1 MYTDTMNELA
11 QCETQ
16 EEQEALLRTL
26 SIHRLLSSS
35 VKAQHFAQFCQTSLD
50 LSTLPCDLMAKIIY
64 ALHKQASERIV
75 AEFLRD
81 CFCAKQTAACT
92 ELKCEVDRHLP
103 LFGLMFYH
111 ITSRTVRERIL
122 AHFKKQATA
131 IQSSEGFSPH
141 LKLVWCVI
149 SNNLI
154 QSKAHL
160 YVSLDAATLT
170 TLCCPRFSTRDIQ
183 S

>member
-35 VKAQHFAQFCQTSLD
+35 VKAQHFAQYCQTSLD
-50 LSTLPCDLMAKIIY
+50 MATLPCDLTANIIY
-64 ALHKQASERIV
+64 ALHKQASGRIV
-75 AEFLRD
+75 AEFLGD
-81 CFCAKQTAACT
+81 CFCAKQAAACT

-103 LFGLMFYH
+103 LFGLIFYH

-122 AHFKKQATA
+122 AHFKDQAA
-131 IQSSEGFSPH
+131 AMQSSEGFSPQ

-149 SNNLI
+149 SSDMIPNE
-154 QSKAHL
+154 
-160 YVSLDAATLT
+160 
-170 TLCCPRFSTRDIQ
+170 R
-183 S
+183 